1 MHHSSGVS
9 AVETKTVRRTFIDGP
24 FGQIHCR
31 VAVPQAA
38 TRAPLVCLHMS
49 PKSSKSFA
57 AALPFLARDRLVI
70 APDYP
75 GHGESDPPPA
85 EPEVTIED
93 FARATWAAVDAITS
107 QPVHM
112 LGYHTGSMVAVAAAN
127 QRNSDVVSL
136 TLVSAPIYSESE
148 LAELNASFS
157 PFPIDAAG
165 SRFTLQWQRV
175 LQHRGPGM
183 TLPLLAESF
192 AENLRGGENYE
203 WGHRAAFA
211 YAESFAAVLATLDHP
226 IYVMNP
232 ADSCFEET
240 RRCDSLLRNGKRVDF
255 PQWGQEFFMAYPEDS
270 AEAVLHY
277 LEQQESR

>member
-1 MHHSSGVS
+1 MRHCSGVS

-24 FGQIHCR
+24 YGQIHCC

-38 TRAPLVCLHMS
+38 TRAPLVCLDIS
-49 PKSSKSFA
+49 PKSSMSFA
-57 AALPFLARDRLVI
+57 AAQPFLARDRLVI

-93 FARATWAAVDAITS
+93 FARATWAAV
-107 QPVHM
+107 
-112 LGYHTGSMVAVAAAN
+112 AAAN
-127 QRNSDVVSL
+127 QRSSDVLSL

-157 PFPIDAAG
+157 PFPIDEAG

-183 TLPLLAESF
+183 TLPL
-192 AENLRGGENYE
+192 
-203 WGHRAAFA
+203 
-211 YAESFAAVLATLDHP
+211 LATLDHP

-255 PQWGQEFFMAYPEDS
+255 PQWGQEFFMAYAEDS

-277 LEQQESR
+277 LEQQETR